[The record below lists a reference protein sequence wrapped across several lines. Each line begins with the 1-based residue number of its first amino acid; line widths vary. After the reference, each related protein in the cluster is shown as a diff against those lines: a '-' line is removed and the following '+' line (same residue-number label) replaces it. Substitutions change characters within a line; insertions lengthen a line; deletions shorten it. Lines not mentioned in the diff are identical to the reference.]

1 MRVSRSGYTCTRSDP
16 IAFYNR
22 SSPTPPDSTLVTS
35 SPLRNPALH
44 AAISLGLSVAVVLV
58 AQLLA
63 AQGPM
68 LPATLSGLR
77 VYGPYAALLLAAALS
92 LWFGRGRAFLAVLC
106 IALAYIAYRTLLHAG
121 LQLPSARI
129 AYTALCVFVPANFAL
144 FSLLSER
151 GLFNVFG
158 LRRLLFVAT
167 EVALTFWLIEA
178 DATALADWVAR
189 PLFDFAWM
197 KESPIPQGAIA
208 VMALSLF
215 VAGGRTL
222 TQDTPVDAAM
232 AAALIAFGLACE
244 KVAQPNSFALF
255 VACAALVLLIGVLQD
270 SRRMAY
276 RDELTGLP
284 SRRALNERLM
294 GLGHAF
300 TIAMLDVDHF
310 KQFND
315 TYGHDVGD
323 QVLRMV
329 AAELR
334 QVRRGGRAYRYG
346 GEEFALVFRGRGVR
360 DVIGELEMVRTG
372 VAQHRIALRGA
383 DRPAESAT
391 GRSQRDGQA
400 PRKLLTVT
408 ISIGVAESGEKLRTP
423 DEVVK
428 AADRALY
435 RAKDK
440 GRNTVSR

>member
-1 MRVSRSGYTCTRSDP
+1 M
-16 IAFYNR
+16 
-22 SSPTPPDSTLVTS
+22 
-35 SPLRNPALH
+35 
-44 AAISLGLSVAVVLV
+44 VVI

-63 AQGPM
+63 TQGPT

-77 VYGPYAALLLAAALS
+77 VYGPYAALLLAAALG

-106 IALAYIAYRTLLHAG
+106 IALAYVAYRTLLQAG

-129 AYTALCVFVPANFAL
+129 AFAALCVFVPANFAL

-151 GLFNVFG
+151 GLFNGFG
-158 LRRLLFVAT
+158 LRRLLLVAT

-178 DATALADWVAR
+178 AAITVAGWVAE

-197 KESPIPQGAIA
+197 KASPIPQAAIG
-208 VMALSLF
+208 VMVLSLF
-215 VAGGRTL
+215 VVGGRTL

-232 AAALIAFGLACE
+232 AGALIAFALACE
-244 KVAQPNSFALF
+244 NVTQPNSFALF
-255 VACAALVLLIGVLQD
+255 ISCAALVLLIGVLQD
-270 SRRMAY
+270 SRRMAF

-294 GLGHAF
+294 GLGHDF

-329 AAELR
+329 AAELG

-360 DVIGELEMVRTG
+360 DVIGELEIVRTS
-372 VAQHRIALRGA
+372 VSQHRIALRGA
-383 DRPAESAT
+383 DRPTEGGT
-391 GRSQRDGQA
+391 GRSLRDGQA
-400 PRKLLTVT
+400 PRNVLTVT
-408 ISIGVAESGEKLRTP
+408 ISIGVAESNEKLRTP
-423 DEVVK
+423 DEVLK

-440 GRNTVSR
+440 GRNIVSR

>member
-1 MRVSRSGYTCTRSDP
+1 
-16 IAFYNR
+16 
-22 SSPTPPDSTLVTS
+22 
-35 SPLRNPALH
+35 LRNPALH
-44 AAISLGLSVAVVLV
+44 AATSLGLSVAVVAI

-63 AQGPM
+63 TQGPS

-77 VYGPYAALLLAAALS
+77 VYGPYAALLLGGALS
-92 LWFGRGRAFLAVLC
+92 LWFGRGQAFLAVLC
-106 IALAYIAYRTLLHAG
+106 LALAYITYRTLLDTG
-121 LQLPSARI
+121 LQPPPARI
-129 AYTALCVFVPANFAL
+129 AFTALCVFVPANFAL
-144 FSLLSER
+144 FGLLSER
-151 GLFNVFG
+151 GVFNLFG
-158 LRRLLFVAT
+158 LRRLLLVAT

-178 DATALADWVAR
+178 EVIAFADWIAR

-197 KESPIPQGAIA
+197 KASPIPQGA
-208 VMALSLF
+208 MALMMLSLL
-215 VAGGRTL
+215 VLGGRTL
-222 TQDTPVDAAM
+222 TQDTPVGAAM
-232 AAALIAFGLACE
+232 AGALVAFALACE

-255 VACAALVLLIGVLQD
+255 MSCGALVLLIGVLQD
-270 SRRMAY
+270 SRRMAF

-294 GLGHAF
+294 GLGHDF

-329 AAELR
+329 AAELG

-346 GEEFALVFRGRGVR
+346 GEEFALVFRGKGVR
-360 DVIGELEMVRTG
+360 DVIGELEMVRTS
-372 VAQHRIALRGA
+372 VAQHRIALRGI
-383 DRPAESAT
+383 DRPIEGAT
-391 GRSQRDGQA
+391 ARNLREGQA
-400 PRKLLTVT
+400 PRKILTVT
-408 ISIGVAESGEKLRTP
+408 ISIGVAESNEKLRTP
-423 DEVVK
+423 DEVLK